1 MQENCSSSIDPIDRW
16 FGRRQAKK
24 GDTVS
29 SQTGIDV
36 HEELAGAAVTPL
48 HKVLG
53 VLITLITLFDGYD
66 TFNPAYV
73 IHYVMKPWG
82 LLPSQ
87 AGLLVSSGLIGFLFG
102 AMGHGMAADRFGR
115 RSTLLAGLWIVNVLT
130 LLTAL
135 FATDFVSFCI
145 LRFITGLGLGI
156 LLPLGTT
163 YINELAP
170 PRVSNRFSL
179 WGVTLGWSFGGVFAS
194 LVGVFLTPRFG
205 WQVLYYV
212 GTLSIPLTLV
222 VHAVLPE
229 SPKFL
234 ASSGRMDELRAL
246 LSRLRPERK
255 GVYENAPLS
264 TTEEPA
270 RHNTI
275 AALLAPRY
283 RRVSLTIWAT
293 AFLSLFAIFGLV
305 GWIPTVMIKR
315 GETFAASFGFGA
327 LMQATSFF
335 GGLALAMLAD
345 RGIAST
351 PRLLGI
357 WFVVGGL
364 AVGSLVFVNWHGFNL
379 AIVAVAGFCIIGA
392 QHVLNN
398 FTANSYETGFRAS
411 GVGME
416 LGVGRVGAILGPY
429 VIGLLQQ
436 ATGGP
441 EPVFWAIG
449 GAAVVAALVIG
460 SLAMQTSVAGVG
472 LAAAE

>member
-1 MQENCSSSIDPIDRW
+1 
-16 FGRRQAKK
+16 
-24 GDTVS
+24 
-29 SQTGIDV
+29 
-36 HEELAGAAVTPL
+36 
-48 HKVLG
+48 
-53 VLITLITLFDGYD
+53 
-66 TFNPAYV
+66 
-73 IHYVMKPWG
+73 
-82 LLPSQ
+82 
-87 AGLLVSSGLIGFLFG
+87 
-102 AMGHGMAADRFGR
+102 
-115 RSTLLAGLWIVNVLT
+115 
-130 LLTAL
+130 
-135 FATDFVSFCI
+135 
-145 LRFITGLGLGI
+145 LRFVTGLGLGT

-170 PRVSNRFSL
+170 QRVSNRFSL
-179 WGVTLGWSFGGVFAS
+179 WGVTLGWSLGGVFAG
-194 LVGVFLTPRFG
+194 LVGVFLTPHYG

-234 ASSGRMDELRAL
+234 AARGRMEELRRL
-246 LSRLRPERK
+246 LSRLRPERQA
-255 GVYENAPLS
+255 VYEAATLRIA
-264 TTEEPA
+264 EQPA
-270 RHNTI
+270 THNTV
-275 AALLAPRY
+275 AALLALRY

-315 GETFAASFGFGA
+315 GESFAASFGFGA
-327 LMQATSFF
+327 LMQATSFV
-335 GGLALAMLAD
+335 GGLVLAMLAD

-351 PRLLGI
+351 PRLLGG
-357 WFVVGGL
+357 WFLVGGL

-436 ATGGP
+436 LTGGP
-441 EPVFWAIG
+441 EAVFWAIG
-449 GAAVVAALVIG
+449 GAAIVAAMVIG
-460 SLAMQTSVAGVG
+460 SLMMQPTPAPIGM
-472 LAAAE
+472 AAAK

>member
-1 MQENCSSSIDPIDRW
+1 MS
-16 FGRRQAKK
+16 
-24 GDTVS
+24 
-29 SQTGIDV
+29 TGNQVDI

-48 HKVLG
+48 HKTLG

-73 IHYVMKPWG
+73 IHYVMQPWG
-82 LLPSQ
+82 LQPSQ

-102 AMGHGMAADRFGR
+102 AMGHGMIADRYGR
-115 RSTLLAGLWIVNVLT
+115 RNTLLAGLWIINVMT
-130 LLTAL
+130 LLTAM
-135 FATDFVSFCI
+135 FATDFASFCG
-145 LRFITGLGLGI
+145 LRFLTGLGLGV

-170 PRVSNRFSL
+170 QRISNSFSL
-179 WGVTLGWSFGGVFAS
+179 WGVTFGWSLGGVVAG
-194 LVGVFLTPRFG
+194 LVGVFLTPTYG
-205 WQVLYYV
+205 WQILYFA
-212 GTLSIPLTLV
+212 GTMSIPLTLV

-234 ASSGRMDELRAL
+234 AARGRVVELRAL
-246 LSRLRPERK
+246 MSRLRPERRAA
-255 GVYENAPLS
+255 YENAEFR
-264 TTEEPA
+264 TTE
-270 RHNTI
+270 HTVSQNTI

-283 RRVSLTIWAT
+283 RRVSLTIWLT
-293 AFLSLFAIFGLV
+293 AFLTLFAIFGLT

-327 LMQATSFF
+327 LLQAMSFF
-335 GGLALAMLAD
+335 GGLALATLAD
-345 RGIAST
+345 RGFAAT
-351 PRLLGI
+351 PRLLGAWWAI
-357 WFVVGGL
+357 GGL
-364 AVGSLVFVNWHGFNL
+364 AVGALVFVNGHGFNIAVV
-379 AIVAVAGFCIIGA
+379 AIAGFCVIGA

-398 FTANSYETGFRAS
+398 FTANSYETGLRAS

-441 EPVFWAIG
+441 DAVFWAIS
-449 GAAVVAALVIG
+449 GAAIVAAAVIS
-460 SLAMQTSVAGVG
+460 SLAMVGKAAQQSVAP
-472 LAAAE
+472 AE

>member
-1 MQENCSSSIDPIDRW
+1 MRSENEVDI
-16 FGRRQAKK
+16 
-24 GDTVS
+24 
-29 SQTGIDV
+29 

-48 HKVLG
+48 HKALG

-73 IHYVMKPWG
+73 IHYVMQPWG
-82 LLPSQ
+82 LQPSQ

-102 AMGHGMAADRFGR
+102 AMGHGMVADRYGR
-115 RSTLLAGLWIVNVLT
+115 RNTLLAGLWIINVMT
-130 LLTAL
+130 LLTAM
-135 FATDFVSFCI
+135 FATDFASFCG
-145 LRFITGLGLGI
+145 LRFLTGLGLGV

-170 PRVSNRFSL
+170 QRVSNSFSL
-179 WGVTLGWSFGGVFAS
+179 WGVTFGWSLGGVVAG
-194 LVGVFLTPRFG
+194 LVGVFLTPTYG
-205 WQVLYYV
+205 WQILYFV
-212 GTLSIPLTLV
+212 GTMSIPLTLV

-234 ASSGRMDELRAL
+234 AARGRVEELRAL
-246 LSRLRPERK
+246 MSRLRPERRAA
-255 GVYENAPLS
+255 YENAVFR
-264 TTEEPA
+264 TTEQTVSQ
-270 RHNTI
+270 NTI

-283 RRVSLTIWAT
+283 RRVSLTIWLT
-293 AFLSLFAIFGLV
+293 AFLTLFAIFGLT

-327 LMQATSFF
+327 LLQAMSFF
-335 GGLALAMLAD
+335 GGLMLATLAD
-345 RGIAST
+345 RGFAAT
-351 PRLLGI
+351 PRLLGTWWAI
-357 WFVVGGL
+357 GGL
-364 AVGSLVFVNWHGFNL
+364 AVGALVFVNGHGFNIAVV
-379 AIVAVAGFCIIGA
+379 AIAGFCVIGA

-398 FTANSYETGFRAS
+398 FTANSYETGLRAS

-441 EPVFWAIG
+441 DAVFWAIS
-449 GAAVVAALVIG
+449 GAAIVAAAVIS
-460 SLAMQTSVAGVG
+460 SLAMVGKTAQGSVAP
-472 LAAAE
+472 AE

>member
-1 MQENCSSSIDPIDRW
+1 MSSRSE
-16 FGRRQAKK
+16 
-24 GDTVS
+24 V
-29 SQTGIDV
+29 DV
-36 HEELAGAAVTPL
+36 HEELSGAAVTPF

-53 VLITLITLFDGYD
+53 LLITLITMFDGYD

-73 IHYVMKPWG
+73 IHYVMQPWG

-102 AMGHGMAADRFGR
+102 AMGHGMVADRFGR
-115 RSTLLAGLWIVNVLT
+115 RSTMLGGLWIVNMLT

-135 FATDFVSFCI
+135 LATDFLSFCL
-145 LRFITGLGLGI
+145 LRFVTGLGLGT

-170 PRVSNRFSL
+170 QRVSNRFSL
-179 WGVTLGWSFGGVFAS
+179 WGVTLGWSLGGVFAG
-194 LVGVFLTPRFG
+194 LVGVFLTPHYG

-234 ASSGRMDELRAL
+234 AARGRVEEFRML
-246 LSRLRPERK
+246 LSRLRPERRALYQTAT
-255 GVYENAPLS
+255 VRLAEH
-264 TTEEPA
+264 PA
-270 RHNTI
+270 KHNTV

-283 RRVSLTIWAT
+283 RRVSVTIWAT

-327 LMQATSFF
+327 LMQATSFI

-351 PRLLGI
+351 PRLLGG
-357 WFVVGGL
+357 WFAIGGL
-364 AVGSLVFVNWHGFNL
+364 AVGSLVFVNLHGFNL

-436 ATGGP
+436 LTGGP
-441 EPVFWAIG
+441 EAVFWAIG
-449 GAAVVAALVIG
+449 AAATVAAIVIG
-460 SLAMQTSVAGVG
+460 SLMMQPSAAPVG
-472 LAAAE
+472 MAAAE

>member
-1 MQENCSSSIDPIDRW
+1 MI
-16 FGRRQAKK
+16 
-24 GDTVS
+24 
-29 SQTGIDV
+29 SQSEIDV
-36 HEELAGAAVTPL
+36 HEELAGAAITPL
-48 HKVLG
+48 HKILG
-53 VLITLITLFDGYD
+53 VVITLITLFDGYD

-73 IHYVMKPWG
+73 IHYVIKPWG

-102 AMGHGMAADRFGR
+102 AMAHGMAADRFGR
-115 RSTLLAGLWIVNVLT
+115 RSTLLAGLWIVNLFTVLT
-130 LLTAL
+130 AV
-135 FATDFVSFCI
+135 FATDFLSFCL
-145 LRFITGLGLGI
+145 LRFVTGLGLGI

-170 PRVSNRFSL
+170 QRVSNRFSL
-179 WGVTLGWSFGGVFAS
+179 WGVTLGWSLGGVFAG
-194 LVGVFLTPRFG
+194 LVGVFLTPQYG

-212 GTLSIPLTLV
+212 GAASIPLTFV

-234 ASSGRMDELRAL
+234 AASGRIQELRAL
-246 LSRLRPERK
+246 LSRLRPERRSA
-255 GVYENAPLS
+255 YEHASLR
-264 TTEEPA
+264 TAEEPA
-270 RHNTI
+270 NRNTI
-275 AALLAPRY
+275 AALLTPRY
-283 RRVSLTIWAT
+283 RRVSLTIWLT
-293 AFLSLFAIFGLV
+293 AFLSLFAIFGLT

-345 RGIAST
+345 RGFAGT
-351 PRLLGI
+351 PRLLAA
-357 WFVVGGL
+357 WWAVGGL
-364 AVGSLVFVNWHGFNL
+364 AVGSLVFVNGHGFNL
-379 AIVAVAGFCIIGA
+379 AIVAVAGFCVIGA

-441 EPVFWAIG
+441 DAVFWAIG
-449 GAAVVAALVIG
+449 GAAIIAAVVIG
-460 SLAMQTSVAGVG
+460 SLAVQTSVASVG
-472 LAAAE
+472 MAAAE

>member
-1 MQENCSSSIDPIDRW
+1 M
-16 FGRRQAKK
+16 
-24 GDTVS
+24 S
-29 SQTGIDV
+29 SQPEIDV

-48 HKVLG
+48 HKALG

-73 IHYVMKPWG
+73 IHYVMQPWG
-82 LLPSQ
+82 LAPSQ
-87 AGLLVSSGLIGFLFG
+87 AGLLVSSGLVGFLFG
-102 AMGHGMAADRFGR
+102 AMGHGMVADRFGR

-135 FATDFVSFCI
+135 LATDFLSFCA
-145 LRFITGLGLGI
+145 LRFLTGLGLGV

-170 PRVSNRFSL
+170 QRLSNRFSL
-179 WGVTLGWSFGGVFAS
+179 WGVTLGWSLGGVAAG
-194 LVGVFLTPRFG
+194 LVGVFLTPQYG
-205 WQVLYYV
+205 WQILYFV
-212 GTLSIPLTLV
+212 GALPLTLV

-234 ASSGRMDELRAL
+234 AAHGRIDELRSL
-246 LSRLRPERK
+246 LSRLRPERRA
-255 GVYENAPLS
+255 VYQSGAFRVAGKS
-264 TTEEPA
+264 A
-270 RHNTI
+270 RQNTI

-283 RRVSLTIWAT
+283 RRVSLTIWVT
-293 AFLSLFAIFGLV
+293 AFLSLFAIFGLT
-305 GWIPTVMIKR
+305 GWIPTVMLKR

-345 RGIAST
+345 RGFAST
-351 PRLLGI
+351 PRLLGG
-357 WFVVGGL
+357 WWAVGGL
-364 AVGSLVFVNWHGFNL
+364 AVGALVFVNGHGFNL
-379 AIVAVAGFCIIGA
+379 AIVAIAGFCIIGA

-441 EPVFWAIG
+441 EAVFWAIG
-449 GAAVVAALVIG
+449 GAAIVAALAIG
-460 SLAMQTSVAGVG
+460 SFMLQANTTEVGVAP
-472 LAAAE
+472 AE